1 MIFLW
6 DYTMHFLANSNY
18 CMVRAFPYMVHHV
31 GFSLQYTADAL
42 FIALHNYF
50 HVHYKLTIIGWDL
63 WNKLETFCL

>member
-1 MIFLW
+1 
-6 DYTMHFLANSNY
+6 
-18 CMVRAFPYMVHHV
+18 MVRAFPYMVHHV